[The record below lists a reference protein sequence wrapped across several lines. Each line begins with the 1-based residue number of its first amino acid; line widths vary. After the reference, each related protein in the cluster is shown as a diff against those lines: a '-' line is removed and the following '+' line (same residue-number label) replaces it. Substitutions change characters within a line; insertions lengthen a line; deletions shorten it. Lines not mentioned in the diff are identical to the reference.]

1 MYMKITKNYERI
13 VSLLDATSIVMEA
26 KQETTL
32 VALFKEISR
41 EFETLMKL
49 ENAEKTAK
57 SKPAKQV
64 KAPAKPKVSV
74 SDSVKVIVRSAELDN
89 EVIVATLTNL
99 KDWGT
104 KRKREAGSVENLT
117 AKQLNNVINTWVKHR
132 KDEVLRATKID
143 GFKADLR
150 KGLSIHTLSQNFV
163 IAPTEKILEVS
174 I

>member
-1 MYMKITKNYERI
+1 MKITKDYAQLVN
-13 VSLLDATSIVMEA
+13 LLEI
-26 KQETTL
+26 TTL
-32 VALFKEISR
+32 ELSKTAGNTNAITLLNAVKN
-41 EFETLMKL
+41 EFNNLLSIDNEVKV
-49 ENAEKTAK
+49 AK

-74 SDSVKVIVRSAELDN
+74 SDSVKVVVRSAELDN

-104 KRKREAGSVENLT
+104 RRQREAGSVENLT